1 LLGLCR
7 TVDGTCVCSDQLR
20 QLQHRAAR
28 RHLNGSDTSTEEH
41 HEPATMAGAKEAR
54 FLGER
59 FDQSL
64 DDLTLVDRIVLIPD
78 VELITTH
85 EPDP

>member
-1 LLGLCR
+1 
-7 TVDGTCVCSDQLR
+7 
-20 QLQHRAAR
+20 
-28 RHLNGSDTSTEEH
+28 
-41 HEPATMAGAKEAR
+41 MAGAKEAR

-78 VELITTH
+78 VELITAH